1 MVSIHGTSID
11 FIQRFTGEKLSNQEM
26 IEKFIDQS
34 SLDIWIAK
42 QYPDLSPEM
51 YDAISLV
58 AQPYFE
64 HEDTPIYV
72 VLWEDTLF
80 ITGHSDSSISFIRP
94 TTLGNQQ
101 QIILDLPHAGTKAPS
116 CVDGLL
122 SEDVIADE
130 SICSNNPYT
139 IWNQADV
146 GVLEVSGSI
155 WQNNKNITCGSAVLT
170 NLIISNG
177 NRAPAQEGRTNQVYN
192 THTYRG
198 TSLYKASQ
206 QPNAAIKRALKKN
219 HDLSISAAGACRAA
233 AYTANSNHPIICLE
247 LHSYSAFSHEI
258 LDALFSPTIDGIK
271 LTEFVPQNGGIGTK
285 ALLNHLRNSHDNKS
299 YQDLVRPL
307 VSVLD
312 VSSTKDLDKYSTVT
326 QSEMNAFVDPFIR
339 TLYEADKS
347 LLIDFDDWAQSFPDV
362 YGAADNI
369 LDRLDAVIKKADDYI
384 DAKNDNLI
392 AQTINTVTIE
402 YNRVLITPDEAS
414 NTQTNERDFYKRCQL
429 VGVAFVAGLKNM
441 QNLIQQHMRQDSNH
455 HPQRY
460 VKQAIANTK
469 GEIVEFP
476 NIK

>member
-1 MVSIHGTSID
+1 MVSIHGTAID
-11 FIQRFTGEKLSNQEM
+11 FIQRFTVEKLSNQEM

-34 SLDIWIAK
+34 TLDTWIAK
-42 QYPDLSPEM
+42 QYPEAASQVHH
-51 YDAISLV
+51 AISLV

-64 HEDTPIYV
+64 HEDTPVYIV
-72 VLWEDTLF
+72 PWEDTLF
-80 ITGHSDSSISFIRP
+80 ITGHSDSSISFIRLSI
-94 TTLGNQQ
+94 LGNDR
-101 QIILDLPHAGTKAPS
+101 QIILDLPHAGTKPPD

-122 SEDVIADE
+122 SEKVVAAE
-130 SICSNNPYT
+130 SVCSNNPYT

-155 WQNNKNITCGSAVLT
+155 WRNNQNLTCGSAVLA

-198 TSLYKASQ
+198 TPLYKDLK
-206 QPNAAIKRALKKN
+206 QPTTDIKRALKKN

-258 LDALFSPTIDGIK
+258 LDALFSPTTSGMNLAK
-271 LTEFVPQNGGIGTK
+271 FAPQNGGIGTK
-285 ALLNHLRNSHDNKS
+285 ALLNYLRNSYDNES
-299 YQDLVRPL
+299 YQNLVRPL

-312 VSSTKDLDKYSTVT
+312 VSSTNDPDKYSTVT
-326 QSEMNAFVDPFIR
+326 ESEMNAFVDPFIR

-347 LLIDFDDWAQSFPDV
+347 LLIDLDDWAQSRPDV
-362 YGAADNI
+362 YGAADSI
-369 LDRLDAVIKKADDYI
+369 LERLDAVIKKADDYI

-402 YNRVLITPDEAS
+402 FNRVLVTPDEVS
-414 NTQTNERDFYKRCQL
+414 NTQTNEADFYKRCQL

-441 QNLIQQHMRQDSNH
+441 QNLIQQRI
-455 HPQRY
+455 R
-460 VKQAIANTK
+460 T
-469 GEIVEFP
+469 
-476 NIK
+476 